1 VVVVERRRRKGPV
14 LTPSSL
20 PCLGAVP
27 TINITEGCAHGCSYC
42 YTQGYSGFP
51 GANRV
56 VLFDNTAEL
65 VRHEL
70 ARKRRRPRRV
80 YFSPSSDPFQPVPE
94 VQNVT
99 FDTMSALL
107 DRGIEVA
114 FLTKGAVG
122 DRFLALF
129 AGCGARVFAQV
140 GITTLAEGL
149 TRAVEPRAASAA
161 ERLRTIEG
169 LMQARVVTRARLDPL
184 VPDLTDSEE
193 NLRPLLSALSRR
205 GIRSVSASYLFL
217 RPAFARRVTERLRA
231 LAGWSHA
238 TEHWPWCRFANGVGG
253 GTMIGP
259 GPRRE
264 RLGRLRDL
272 AAEQDIDVHVCACKN
287 TDIDFASNCQ
297 IAGPPLPPLRHDTA
311 RLFHDQP

>member
-1 VVVVERRRRKGPV
+1 MVVVERRQRKGPV

-27 TINITEGCAHGCSYC
+27 TINITEGCAHGCAYC
-42 YTQGYSGFP
+42 YTQGYSGYP
-51 GANRV
+51 GADHV
-56 VLFDNTAEL
+56 VLFDNTADL
-65 VRHEL
+65 VRAEL
-70 ARKRRRPRRV
+70 SRKRRRPRRV
-80 YFSPSSDPFQPVPE
+80 YFSPSSDAFQPVPE
-94 VQNVT
+94 VLDVT

-107 DRGIEVA
+107 DRGVEVA

-122 DRFLALF
+122 DRFLTLF
-129 AGCGARVFAQV
+129 AALPDRVFAQI
-140 GITTLAEGL
+140 GITTQAESL
-149 TRAVEPRAASAA
+149 IRALEPRAASVA

-169 LMQARVVTRARLDPL
+169 LTQTGVVTRARLDPL
-184 VPDLTDSEE
+184 VPDLTDIEE
-193 NLRPLLSALSRR
+193 NLGPLLSALSRR

-217 RPAFARRVTERLRA
+217 RPAFARSVAERLRA

-238 TEHWPWCRFANGVGG
+238 TEHWPWCRFADGVGG
-253 GTMIGP
+253 GRMIGP

-287 TDIDFASNCQ
+287 TDIDFASNCR

-311 RLFHDQP
+311 PLFDGHP